1 MDERRIAYEEPASSR
16 LLLHEHLRKAE
27 SSLLV
32 QARTGCIGLA
42 HFLRR
47 RRVLGVLIEE
57 CRCREGAET
66 PKHIAIHYEIEEERR
81 HLLCA
86 GSTLDYYWLTNS
98 PEGAKRLCWWLIETR
113 RLQQFSLA
121 RTLLYS

>member
-1 MDERRIAYEEPASSR
+1 MDERCRACEEPAPSR
-16 LLLHEHLRKAE
+16 LLLHKHLQKAE

-47 RRVLGVLIEE
+47 RRVPRALAEE

-66 PKHIAIHYEIEEERR
+66 LKQIAIHYEFEDDRR
-81 HLLCA
+81 HLLSV
-86 GSTLDYYWLTNS
+86 GGT
-98 PEGAKRLCWWLIETR
+98 PV
-113 RLQQFSLA
+113 
-121 RTLLYS
+121 